1 MHKLVK
7 PNGVEVE
14 VNDNSLEY
22 ALSLGWKKAEEKASA
37 KPKRGRPSGNRTK
50 SDK

>member
-22 ALSLGWKKAEEKASA
+22 ALSLGWKKAEEKA
-37 KPKRGRPSGNRTK
+37 KPKRGRPSGNGTK

>member
-7 PNGVEVE
+7 PNGEEVE

-22 ALSLGWKKAEEKASA
+22 ALSLGWKKKRKAPTKKATKKAE
-37 KPKRGRPSGNRTK
+37 
-50 SDK
+50 

>member
-7 PNGVEVE
+7 PDGQVVE

-22 ALSLGWKKAEEKASA
+22 ALSLGWKKQQAQSNQKGA
-37 KPKRGRPSGNRTK
+37 KRGNSKHSNK
-50 SDK
+50 